1 LIEEKLPE
9 SLTLEYKASPA
20 LSRTNN
26 GLKELVKDVT
36 ALANSAGGQIIY
48 GIPEENGVPQPLDN
62 GVDRAQISPEWID
75 QVIST
80 NASPRIQNFRVTPI
94 SLSEGGSRVAY
105 VLTIPQATSFAPHQN
120 TIDHKY
126 YRRSELRSIP
136 MYDYE
141 IRDILHRAT
150 TPELWIDFNFDTGK
164 TTSIN
169 FAPDNSV
176 STPINLVANIG
187 NKSQQ
192 PASYA
197 VVAVFI
203 DELFNLTSAAGLNHV
218 RVANNFRRHSLKGLS
233 LNWGVP
239 QKLPI
244 FAEVMFCLTDGPFA
258 FTLDSNSIKCS
269 DFYIGYE
276 ILTAGFS
283 TRKYI
288 CVIQHPSLTDAYP
301 VNTYTHY
308 M

>member
-1 LIEEKLPE
+1 
-9 SLTLEYKASPA
+9 
-20 LSRTNN
+20 
-26 GLKELVKDVT
+26 
-36 ALANSAGGQIIY
+36 
-48 GIPEENGVPQPLDN
+48 
-62 GVDRAQISPEWID
+62 
-75 QVIST
+75 
-80 NASPRIQNFRVTPI
+80 
-94 SLSEGGSRVAY
+94 
-105 VLTIPQATSFAPHQN
+105 
-120 TIDHKY
+120 
-126 YRRSELRSIP
+126 

-141 IRDILHRAT
+141 IRDILRRAT

-169 FAPDNSV
+169 FAPNNSV

-244 FAEVMFCLTDGPFA
+244 LSRYVPFNRQSICIYVGFKFDQMFR
-258 FTLDSNSIKCS
+258 
-269 DFYIGYE
+269 FYIGYE

-288 CVIQHPSLTDAYP
+288 RVIQHPSLTLQILDEIDP
-301 VNTYTHY
+301 
-308 M
+308 